1 MWVRVLTILVVLNV
15 VSLHCCKTSNHSDV
29 EDVVNLETSEN
40 KNIINDTLLID
51 YEDKIN
57 ILKSRQRTRRDSMG
71 ELLEIYQDL
80 TAMKSMLNV
89 DDDTDTVEVSPGKIG
104 GKSLEN
110 DETPIALIPNQKE
123 EDLRDICEREYDGI
137 SEAEMGKT
145 QIDCSQK
152 SKKYPCNA
160 LKRRLDTSEDM
171 EKDNQLIIKI
181 ELFELSCKARLEI
194 ASTILEYA
202 SQCENK

>member
-89 DDDTDTVEVSPGKIG
+89 DDDTVEVSPGKIG

-152 SKKYPCNA
+152 SKYPCNA

-171 EKDNQLIIKI
+171 EKDNQLIKKV
-181 ELFELSCKARLEI
+181 ELFELSCKVLEI
-194 ASTILEYA
+194 ASTILENA
-202 SQCENK
+202 LKLNSFSKC